1 MSAKGRTRCG
11 QPLRP
16 APNPFT
22 LLSEHRHPA
31 CTARGHPVRS
41 SCFTE
46 CNSTPRAGS
55 KPKCW
60 MATDNESRKRR
71 RGPSDVRCDP
81 CNPECVPQQ
90 EASLAAVV
98 RRLLPTHSHRRSEIS
113 VVGQL
118 LEHEISDIGAPDAV
132 RPKKVAQVRP

>member
-11 QPLRP
+11 
-16 APNPFT
+16 
-22 LLSEHRHPA
+22 E
-31 CTARGHPVRS
+31 PVRHADILS
-41 SCFTE
+41 AVLASPE

-81 CNPECVPQQ
+81 CNRSACPNKSQAWQ
-90 EASLAAVV
+90 
-98 RRLLPTHSHRRSEIS
+98 RL
-113 VVGQL
+113 
-118 LEHEISDIGAPDAV
+118 
-132 RPKKVAQVRP
+132 